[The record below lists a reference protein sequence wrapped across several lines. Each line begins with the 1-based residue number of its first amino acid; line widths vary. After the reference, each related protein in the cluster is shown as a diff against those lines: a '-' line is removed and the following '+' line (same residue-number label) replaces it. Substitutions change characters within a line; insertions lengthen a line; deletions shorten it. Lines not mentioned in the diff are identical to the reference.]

1 MKINQPITQNEVHF
15 SEDDII
21 VSTTDT
27 TGVITSAS
35 PAFCRISG
43 YTEEEMLGQ
52 NHNMVRHPDMPPEAF
67 EWLWRTVK
75 SGKTWNARVK
85 NRSKNGDFY
94 WVDATVLPIQVN
106 GQLTGY
112 RSLRVKPSRAQVE
125 EASKLY
131 ADINAKRIKN
141 PFLPNKIAVFLSSL
155 KLWQKF
161 SLLIVLALIMCAR
174 PTWLL
179 TQRISS
185 DLYFTTKEVQ
195 GIDYSREILKL
206 LQLIQQHRDLS
217 ALALAGD
224 TRNMAKLESKRHE
237 IETQMQ
243 ALEAVDKRMSN
254 LGASEF
260 LPAIRKEL
268 EKIPNRLKPGATA
281 DSLMLYNVLTDKIF
295 TFNRKLL
302 DLSNLALDPEIDSY
316 YMITVANSQLA
327 DVAERLSLLASI
339 SSGALER
346 KAVSVAEI
354 QELQTLLSGLSSAQA
369 LVEENIDKVQI
380 DASIRADIKKI
391 SANLADINQLTAT
404 QLLKPVKPDFLGR
417 DYLDTVLTVIDHIY
431 SVSEN
436 INQSVHSVL
445 LARVEQGQDSRITYL
460 IGIFGLLTVF
470 LLASTWIVRGVV
482 RPITAMNQALS
493 KLGRGEMPSN
503 DAQDYGQELNRLK
516 EGLNLAV
523 CAIRSLIADA
533 SMLAHEAAAGKLD
546 TRADASKHQGDYRKI
561 VDGFNTTLDNI
572 IGPLNEVRKLLIGME
587 QGDMSRHIK
596 GSYHGQLE
604 ELVSAANN
612 TISRLAD
619 TIGEVINA
627 AEELTNASEQIS
639 ATSQSLSQSAS
650 EQAAGVDETSASI
663 EQMAASINQNA
674 DNAKITENMAD
685 KASKQALDGGEAV
698 KQTVNAMKQ
707 IAGKIGIIDDIAYQT
722 NMLALNAAI
731 EAARAGDY
739 GKGFAVVAA
748 EVRKLAERS
757 QIAAQEIGELAE
769 SSVETA
775 ESAGKLINQIIPSIS
790 KTSDLVQEIAAA
802 SQEQSAGA
810 NQVNNA
816 MNQMSQITQQNASA
830 SEELAAT
837 AEEMTAQSEQLQHLM
852 NFFKIKSGT
861 DAA

>member
-1 MKINQPITQNEVHF
+1 MKINQPVTQNEVHF

-27 TGVITSAS
+27 RGVIMSAS

-43 YTEEEMLGQ
+43 YTEEEMIGQ

-85 NRSKNGDFY
+85 NRAKNGDFY

-106 GQLTGY
+106 GQITGY
-112 RSLRVKPSRAQVE
+112 RSLRVKPSRAQVD
-125 EASKLY
+125 EAGKLY

-141 PFLPNKIAVFLSSL
+141 PFLQSKISIFLSSL

-161 SLLIVLALIMCAR
+161 SLLIVLAFMMCGL

-179 TQRISS
+179 TQRVISELDFS
-185 DLYFTTKEVQ
+185 AKEVQ

-206 LQLIQQHRDLS
+206 LQLIQQHRDFS

-224 TRNMAKLESKRHE
+224 TKNIAKLESKRNE
-237 IETQMQ
+237 IETQMR
-243 ALEAVDKRMSN
+243 ALEAIDKRYSN

-260 LPAIRKEL
+260 LLTIRKEL
-268 EKIPNRLKPGATA
+268 DKIPSRLKPGATA
-281 DSLMLYNVLTDKIF
+281 DSLLQSSVLTDKIF
-295 TFNRKLL
+295 AFNRKLF
-302 DLSNLALDPEIDSY
+302 DLSNLALDSDIDAY
-316 YMITVANSQLA
+316 YLITVANSQLT
-327 DVAERLSLLASI
+327 DIAERISLLASI

-346 KAVSVAEI
+346 KAVSPAEI
-354 QELQTLLSGLSSAQA
+354 QELQTLLSGLSAAQA

-380 DASIRADIKKI
+380 DPAIRTDIKKI
-391 SANLADINQLTAT
+391 SANLADISQLTTA
-404 QLLKPVKPDFLGR
+404 QLLKSVKPEFLSR
-417 DYLDTVLTVIDHIY
+417 DYLDSALTEINHVY

-436 INQSVHSVL
+436 INTAVQNL
-445 LARVEQGQDSRITYL
+445 LLDRIARVKASRLTNL
-460 IGIFGLLTVF
+460 ISMLGMLILF
-470 LLASTWIVRGVV
+470 LLASTWIVRGVL
-482 RPITAMNQALS
+482 RPVTAMNLALS

-503 DAQDYGQELNRLK
+503 DGQDYGQELNQLK

-523 CAIRSLIADA
+523 CAVRSLIADA
-533 SMLAHEAAAGKLD
+533 SMLAHEAAEGKLD
-546 TRADASKHQGDYRKI
+546 ARADVAKHQGDYQKI
-561 VDGFNTTLDNI
+561 VAGFNTTLDNI
-572 IGPLNEVRKLLIGME
+572 IGPLNEVRKLLVGME
-587 QGDMSRHIK
+587 QGDMSRQIK
-596 GSYHGQLE
+596 GRYHGQLE
-604 ELVSAANN
+604 ELVRAANN
-612 TISRLAD
+612 SISRLAD

-674 DNAKITENMAD
+674 ENAKVTEGMAD
-685 KASKQALDGGEAV
+685 KAAKEALDGGEAV
-698 KQTVNAMKQ
+698 KQTVTAMKQ

-757 QIAAQEIGELAE
+757 QIAAQEIGQLAE
-769 SSVETA
+769 SSVKTA
-775 ESAGKLINQIIPSIS
+775 ESAGNLINQIVPSIS

-810 NQVNNA
+810 NQVNTA

-830 SEELAAT
+830 SEGIGGNCRRNDRPIRAITELN
-837 AEEMTAQSEQLQHLM
+837 ELLQ
-852 NFFKIKSGT
+852 NQE
-861 DAA
+861 